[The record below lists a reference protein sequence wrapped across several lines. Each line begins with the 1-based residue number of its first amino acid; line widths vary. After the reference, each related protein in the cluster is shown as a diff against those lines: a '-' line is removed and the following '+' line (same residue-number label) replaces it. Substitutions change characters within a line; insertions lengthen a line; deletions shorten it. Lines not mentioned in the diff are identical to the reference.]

1 MFSCFFKHNYVSE
14 RLKIVVFKFDKA
26 TSINLNE
33 EDHGMWRIWKPLKEL
48 FFSYHINFLKASFS
62 MDESYNS
69 LKKASLAKWLSVRL
83 RTMWLWIRVPLQ
95 SLKLQIS
102 RLFRARGS
110 WHSSNYRVWIH
121 SETPTWHDKNIQ

>member
-1 MFSCFFKHNYVSE
+1 MFSCFFKHNYISE

-33 EDHGMWRIWKPLKEL
+33 EEHGMWRIWKPLKEL
-48 FFSYHINFLKASFS
+48 FFSYHIHFLKASFS
-62 MDESYNS
+62 MDELYNS
-69 LKKASLAKWLSVRL
+69 LKKASAAKWLSVRL
-83 RTMWLWIRVPLQ
+83 RTMWLWIRIPLQ

-110 WHSSNYRVWIH
+110 WHSGSYRVWIH